1 MSTSSTDTGLASEQ
15 PEVREVGRIGRAHGV
30 RGELYVD
37 LITDRDSRLAVGAR
51 VRAGQ
56 QWLTVAAA
64 RPQARRWLATFEG
77 VADRNAA
84 DALVGRLLYAEPLD
98 SSADDDDDDLWV
110 HDLIGSRVVEVN
122 GTERGTCTSVIDNP
136 AHDILELDA
145 GWLVPVTF
153 VVGFADGVI
162 TIDPPDGL
170 FEP

>member
-1 MSTSSTDTGLASEQ
+1 MASEQ

-64 RPQARRWLATFEG
+64 RPQAHRWLVTFEG

-98 SSADDDDDDLWV
+98 SSDDADADDLWV
-110 HDLIGSRVVEVN
+110 HELIGSRVVEVD
-122 GTERGTCTSVIDNP
+122 GTDRGACTSVLDNP
-136 AHDILELDA
+136 AHDILELDG

-170 FEP
+170 FEA